1 MGCCRWGWL
10 VRQGDTTEEAH
21 IKTTVFPF
29 ALCILIIWMVILVRQ
44 LQSNNQMI
52 YVVGNAINAFAMIL
66 FMGGAII
73 NAIPAGYLLDVLLVL
88 CTLGISAM
96 DLGEATTSYP
106 YHYLIPLAWLDRYG
120 AVAGLCPR
128 LQTIP
133 HARLY
138 YPVCARVPGRF
149 AGGVC
154 FKVRTVRAGVLGDC

>member
-106 YHYLIPLAWLDRYG
+106 FRGWTGVVLLLDCALVFKRYHMPGFIIPFVLACQAALQVESVSRF
-120 AVAGLCPR
+120 GL
-128 LQTIP
+128 
-133 HARLY
+133 
-138 YPVCARVPGRF
+138 F
-149 AGGVC
+149 E
-154 FKVRTVRAGVLGDC
+154 LGYWGTA